1 MKLASEK
8 EADEIRRH
16 VAAWYEKEAMP
27 WFGSMATSAQMAVA
41 EYVANQQGLTL
52 HKGKVREGADEP
64 IGIDSDEFFK
74 MNLGDLFEPF
84 RTEANKVFDGIMSRH
99 HDHLKDGPA
108 LEDCPETGTLCSRCR
123 EKQYRTPSGDTCI
136 NGHGGE
142 PPLEEEYEVV
152 NEDSSRCCSDW
163 PDCICFELNNV

>member
-1 MKLASEK
+1 MKLASK
-8 EADEIRRH
+8 DEYRE
-16 VAAWYEKEAMP
+16 VWKQAEVWYVEHGALVFCDHLWP
-27 WFGSMATSAQMAVA
+27 SMRAVS
-41 EYVANQQGLTL
+41 EYIANQQGLTL
-52 HKGKVREGADEP
+52 YGSKVRKDVDEP
-64 IGIDSDEFFK
+64 VGIDSDEFFK
-74 MNLGDLFEPF
+74 VTLRDLFEPF
-84 RTEANKVFDGIMSRH
+84 QTEANKVFDNI
-99 HDHLKDGPA
+99 LKDGPA

-123 EKQYRTPSGDTCI
+123 EKQYRTPSGDSCI

>member
-1 MKLASEK
+1 MRLVSEE
-8 EADEIRRH
+8 EANKIWKH

-27 WFGSMATSAQMAVA
+27 WFGSMAISAQRAVA

-52 HKGKVREGADEP
+52 HKGKVREDVDQS
-64 IGIDSDEFFK
+64 IGVDSDEFFK
-74 MNLGDLFEPF
+74 VNLGDLFEPF
-84 RTEANKVFDGIMSRH
+84 RVEANKVFDGI
-99 HDHLKDGPA
+99 LKDGPA

-142 PPLEEEYEVV
+142 PPLEEEHEVV

>member
-1 MKLASEK
+1 MKLASEE
-8 EADEIRRH
+8 EANEIRRH
-16 VAAWYEKEAMP
+16 VAAWYEKEVMP

-52 HKGKVREGADEP
+52 QEGKVREDADKP
-64 IGIDSDEFFK
+64 VGIDSDEFFK
-74 MNLGDLFEPF
+74 VSLGDLFEPF
-84 RTEANKVFDGIMSRH
+84 QTEANKVFDDIMSKH